1 MNSIGA
7 ECTELKAKYDDCF
20 NAWFRESF
28 LAGKNDH
35 DIRCGAFFSSY
46 QKCLRTTLEKQN
58 LISPEIYTDILG
70 TEKEKRE

>member
-46 QKCLRTTLEKQN
+46 QKCLRVGFRQRGSL
-58 LISPEIYTDILG
+58 DIL
-70 TEKEKRE
+70 